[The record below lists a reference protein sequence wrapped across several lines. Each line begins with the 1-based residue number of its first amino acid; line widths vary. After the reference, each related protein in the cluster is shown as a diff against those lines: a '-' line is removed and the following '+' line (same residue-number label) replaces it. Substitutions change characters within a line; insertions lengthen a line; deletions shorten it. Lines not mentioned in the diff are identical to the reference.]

1 MINLMLCGN
10 DKVFDGM
17 LISLLSIT
25 KHTKEALKVY
35 LLTMGLTEMKESYI
49 PITKQKAKILDN
61 IVKEANPESEVI
73 LIDITKI
80 FKEEMSK
87 SANMRTHYT
96 PYIFVRLFSDKIK
109 ELPDKILYLDCD
121 IVCYKDLKELY
132 DTNIEEYEIGAV
144 PDFIGRN
151 VISKKYINSGMLL
164 MNLKKIRETGSF
176 TKAREI
182 CNKRIMLMPD
192 QTAINI
198 ACKTKLYM
206 PDKYNEQDKRKED
219 TVIRHFSMKVKILP
233 YFRFINIKP
242 WHIDRVHQEYKI
254 FDYEDIIERYLE
266 IKNNLGKETNAV
278 EIIDNK
284 INQKDKKIAINV

>member
-25 KHTKEALKVY
+25 KHTKETLKVY
-35 LLTMGLTEMKESYI
+35 LLTMGLQEMNENYVPISKE
-49 PITKQKAKILDN
+49 KANTLDK
-61 IVKEANPESEVI
+61 IVKEANPDSKVI

-96 PYIFVRLFSDKIK
+96 PYIFLRLFSDKIE

-121 IVCYKDLKELY
+121 IVCYKDIKEIY
-132 DTNIEEYEIGAV
+132 DTDIEEYEIGAV

-164 MNLKKIRETGSF
+164 MNLKKIKQTGSF
-176 TKAREI
+176 TKARQI
-182 CNKRIMLMPD
+182 CKKRMMLMPD

-219 TVIRHFSMKVKILP
+219 TVIRHFSMKVKLLP

-242 WHIDRVHQEYKI
+242 WHIDRVHEEYKI
-254 FDYEDIIERYLE
+254 FDYEDIIDKYLLL
-266 IKNNLGKETNAV
+266 KNNLIEENK
-278 EIIDNK
+278 K
-284 INQKDKKIAINV
+284 INILS

>member
-35 LLTMGLTEMKESYI
+35 LLTMGLTKIKESYI
-49 PITKQKAKILDN
+49 PITKEKAELLDK
-61 IVKEANPESEVI
+61 IVKEVNPKSEVI
-73 LIDITKI
+73 LIDITKT
-80 FKEEMSK
+80 FEEEMLK
-87 SANMRTHYT
+87 SANMKTHYT

-132 DTNIEEYEIGAV
+132 NTNIEEYEIGAV

-182 CNKRIMLMPD
+182 CNKRMMLMPD

-198 ACKTKLYM
+198 ACKSKLYM
-206 PDKYNEQDKRKED
+206 PDKYNEQDQRKED
-219 TVIRHFSMKVKILP
+219 TVIRHFSMKVKLLP

-242 WHIDRVHQEYKI
+242 WHIDRVHEEYKI
-254 FDYEDIIERYLE
+254 FDYEDIIEKYIEMKDNLE
-266 IKNNLGKETNAV
+266 KESKKA
-278 EIIDNK
+278 EIIDD
-284 INQKDKKIAINV
+284 QKDKKVAINV